1 MESSNKVSF
10 SIPSLKIP
18 SLASSSDAVKEK
30 ENNAPKRR
38 SFQPSPVV
46 KHSPRADVNYSS
58 ERKPSSSLRTPL
70 VSKQPLQQKTPSSA
84 LRKSASKPHRV
95 LRYGESMESVF
106 CLSQGSTE
114 RHRSLCEGIA
124 DGSLA
129 DDPSAWR
136 KVLELAARSASSS
149 SSSESDLFRLHRR
162 AIIRFPLE
170 KKQDSSDVEDVL
182 SIWISYAEAHAINGA
197 IDEARRTFRHI
208 ENQSTTLNAE
218 YYLKQAHMESK
229 HDKERVE
236 GILIRGI
243 NKKASPTVELVNAL
257 QKWRGKNGGSR
268 RSGESSTIT
277 EKKTTN
283 YSTSPKREAP
293 PIIEKRNHSG
303 SPKREAPTSTILT
316 SSKRIK
322 TETGGRRKLLT
333 RKTSPQPSIEST
345 VDHESKSK
353 RTSLSATPTIAK
365 ADRKPIRLLASKRLS
380 SMGSLG
386 QPARVN
392 PDQAAA
398 AHESESDGETDIPA
412 AHGKQAELSNA
423 TLNDTATL
431 KPKLKKVDLGYM
443 WDWDPSSRTK
453 ETKAQPTGTPSP
465 DDPNTEN
472 PSTSQATG
480 STSSTVVSTTSS
492 DSNHSQTADKEK
504 DVKTPASQK
513 SPTEQTES
521 EIKPEPLANI
531 NREFL
536 PLVHEANVLRVNSK
550 SYVKLGV
557 IGKGGSCKVYR
568 ALTKKCE
575 VVAIKKVK
583 LEGMDAKAIEG
594 YANEIALLKRLRQN
608 PAIIHMHDS
617 EVDLKRKSIFVV
629 MEPGETDLN
638 QVLKKRADAGTC
650 RSLNMNF
657 IRLTWQQMLSAV
669 HSIHQERIIH
679 SDLKPANFLFV
690 RGALKLIDFG
700 IAKAIQSDD
709 TTNVYRESQ
718 IGTLN
723 YMSPE
728 AIMDDGSG
736 ADGPR
741 MKIGRASDVWSL
753 GCILYEMVY
762 GKTPFAK
769 YHFIQKLQ
777 AIVNPNTKIDFP
789 DDVDATA
796 VDAIQQCLRRNPEDR
811 PPIMGSSGLLNEHI
825 FLHGGKKRSA

>member
-1 MESSNKVSF
+1 MDSSSKVSF
-10 SIPSLKIP
+10 AIPSLKIP
-18 SLASSSDAVKEK
+18 SLASSSDAGKDK
-30 ENNAPKRR
+30 ENAEPKRR

-46 KHSPRADVNYSS
+46 KKSPLVDSTSS
-58 ERKPSSSLRTPL
+58 ERKQTSSSLRTPL
-70 VSKQPLQQKTPSSA
+70 VSREPLKPKTPSST
-84 LRKSASKPHRV
+84 LRKSASKLQKV

-106 CLSQGSTE
+106 CLSQGSTSE
-114 RHRSLCEGIA
+114 QHLRICEGIVE
-124 DGSLA
+124 GSLA
-129 DDPSAWR
+129 DAPSAWR
-136 KVLELAARSASSS
+136 EVLELAVRSASSS
-149 SSSESDLFRLHRR
+149 KSDLFRLHRR

-170 KKQDSSDVEDVL
+170 KKQDNADLDDVL
-182 SIWISYAEAHAINGA
+182 SIWISYAEAHAMNGS
-197 IDEARRTFRHI
+197 IEEARRTFRHI
-208 ENQSTTLNAE
+208 DNQSATLNAE
-218 YYLKQAHMESK
+218 YYLKLAQMESK

-243 NKKASPTVELVNAL
+243 NKKAPPTVQLVNAL
-257 QKWRGKNGGSR
+257 QKWRCKNVGP
-268 RSGESSTIT
+268 RSPIREAPAVT
-277 EKKTTN
+277 EKK
-283 YSTSPKREAP
+283 SHSRSPKREVPANK
-293 PIIEKRNHSG
+293 EKRSSSG
-303 SPKREAPTSTILT
+303 SPKREAPTPALPT
-316 SSKRIK
+316 SSKRVK
-322 TETGGRRKLLT
+322 TETGVRRKLLL
-333 RKTSPQPSIEST
+333 RKTSPQPSIGSSG
-345 VDHESKSK
+345 DQDPKAK
-353 RTSLSATPTIAK
+353 RDSLSATPTLAI
-365 ADRKPIRLLASKRLS
+365 ADRKPSRLLASKRFS
-380 SMGSLG
+380 GKRLG

-392 PDQAAA
+392 PDKASAV
-398 AHESESDGETDIPA
+398 HEPESDGETDTPGADSKKAI
-412 AHGKQAELSNA
+412 LSNVA
-423 TLNDTATL
+423 FNDTANL
-431 KPKLKKVDLGYM
+431 QPKLKKVDLGYM
-443 WDWDPSSRTK
+443 WDWDPNSRLK
-453 ETKAQPTGTPSP
+453 EGKSQPAGTPTP
-465 DDPNTEN
+465 DDLHTGN
-472 PSTSQATG
+472 PCTSQATG
-480 STSSTVVSTTSS
+480 SSAATVVSTSS
-492 DSNHSQTADKEK
+492 SENSQHNQNAEKEK
-504 DVKTPASQK
+504 NPKTPASQK
-513 SPTEQTES
+513 STAERTES
-521 EIKPEPLANI
+521 EIKTDLLVNI

-536 PLVHEANVLRVNSK
+536 PLVHEGNILRVNSK

-608 PAIIHMHDS
+608 PAIIHMYDS

-669 HSIHQERIIH
+669 HSIHQQRIIH

-741 MKIGRASDVWSL
+741 MKIGRV
-753 GCILYEMVY
+753 
-762 GKTPFAK
+762 
-769 YHFIQKLQ
+769 
-777 AIVNPNTKIDFP
+777 
-789 DDVDATA
+789 
-796 VDAIQQCLRRNPEDR
+796 
-811 PPIMGSSGLLNEHI
+811 
-825 FLHGGKKRSA
+825 